1 MFAFAL
7 WDTVTGELF
16 CARDPFGIKP
26 LFMATG
32 TGGTAV
38 ASEKKCLL
46 DLAGLVGFE
55 AGAAGI
61 DYRAV
66 QHYTVLQYVPEPE
79 TLHRGVRRL
88 ESGCYARIRPGR
100 RRQITRYFV
109 PRFAATPITRDTE
122 QARYD
127 EITAVLEDSVAKHMR
142 ADVTVGAFLSG
153 GIDSTAIAA
162 LAIRHNPRL
171 ITFTTGFE
179 REGFSEIDVAV
190 ASAEAIGARHIAK
203 VVSPDEFVAALPEIV
218 WYLDEPVADPALVPL
233 FFVAREARK
242 HVKVVLSGEGADE
255 LFGGYT
261 IYREPLSLKP
271 FDYLPRPLRR
281 SVGKVSKPLPEG
293 MRGKSL
299 LHRGSL
305 TLEERYYGNA
315 RSFSD
320 AQLRDVLP
328 GFRDGLDPH
337 RCDRI
342 GVRRIDRLGPGGPHA
357 ARRPVHLAARRH
369 PGQGRQDDD
378 GQLAGAS
385 GAVPGSR
392 GVRRRV
398 PVAGLR
404 EDHPHHHQVR
414 AAARPGAHRAG
425 ARAAPAQARVP
436 GTHPA
441 LAARRR
447 TDGVGVRDGGLVAG
461 QYQVDLIDLA
471 AVRRMLDEHR
481 SGTSDHSRRLWTVL
495 IFMLWHAIFVE
506 HSVVPQ
512 ISEPQYPVQL
522 LSEPLA
528 ACQRLRAQLGQHR
541 GDLGGRVLAVGAGQP
556 GLGDLVVPLPLLG
569 SSRFQHQ
576 HGDQRAQLRRTLQA
590 QTRSCARSGS
600 RPGRRRRRRWGRPCW
615 SRAPRRRGWCC
626 RRGPRCRR
634 LGAERGH
641 PQVDLRQH
649 VGLRPAGLGQQQVPF
664 VVVGEQV
671 GGAVDQLADLFAGQ
685 AGPAA
690 GTGRRRTPSRA
701 CGTPRCAPPWRPG
714 RWRR

>member
-1 MFAFAL
+1 MLWCGILGAMCGLLAFVSSATGGNAPGSSGTAEAIASASHLMRHRGPDEPGTWADPGGTVVFGFNRLSIIDIEHSHQPLHWGPPESPGRYELVFNGEIYNYLELRAELAEQHGAIFATDGDGEAIVAAYHYWGADALTRLRGMFAFAL
-7 WDTVTGELF
+7 WDNVSGELF

-26 LFMATG
+26 LFIATG

-46 DLAGLVGFE
+46 ELAELIGFDTAIDL
-55 AGAAGI
+55 
-61 DYRAV
+61 RAV

-88 ESGCYARIRPGR
+88 ESGCYTRIRPGTAVPES
-100 RRQITRYFV
+100 TRYFM
-109 PRFAATPITRDTE
+109 PRFDAIPITRDTE

-203 VVSPDEFVAALPEIV
+203 VVAPDEFVAALPEIV

-271 FDYLPRPLRR
+271 FDYLPGPLRR
-281 SVGKVSKPLPEG
+281 SMGTLSKPLPEG

-305 TLEERYYGNA
+305 TLQQRYYGNA

-328 GFRDGLDPH
+328 GFRPEWTHTDVTAPLYAESADWDPVARMQHIDLFTWLRGDILVKADKMTMANSLELRVPFLDPE
-337 RCDRI
+337 
-342 GVRRIDRLGPGGPHA
+342 VFAVASRL
-357 ARRPVHLAARRH
+357 
-369 PGQGRQDDD
+369 
-378 GQLAGAS
+378 
-385 GAVPGSR
+385 
-392 GVRRRV
+392 
-398 PVAGLR
+398 PVAAKITRTTTKYALR
-404 EDHPHHHQVR
+404 R
-414 AAARPGAHRAG
+414 ALEPIVPSHVLNRPKLGFPVPIRHWLRAG
-425 ARAAPAQARVP
+425 PLLEWAHEMLDSSA
-436 GTHPA
+436 
-441 LAARRR
+441 
-447 TDGVGVRDGGLVAG
+447 TD
-461 QYQVDLIDLA
+461 QLIDVS

-481 SGTSDHSRRLWTVL
+481 CGTSDHSRRLWTLL

-522 LSEPLA
+522 
-528 ACQRLRAQLGQHR
+528 
-541 GDLGGRVLAVGAGQP
+541 
-556 GLGDLVVPLPLLG
+556 
-569 SSRFQHQ
+569 
-576 HGDQRAQLRRTLQA
+576 
-590 QTRSCARSGS
+590 
-600 RPGRRRRRRWGRPCW
+600 
-615 SRAPRRRGWCC
+615 
-626 RRGPRCRR
+626 
-634 LGAERGH
+634 
-641 PQVDLRQH
+641 
-649 VGLRPAGLGQQQVPF
+649 
-664 VVVGEQV
+664 
-671 GGAVDQLADLFAGQ
+671 
-685 AGPAA
+685 
-690 GTGRRRTPSRA
+690 
-701 CGTPRCAPPWRPG
+701 
-714 RWRR
+714 

>member
-1 MFAFAL
+1 MCGLLAFVAAAAGDEPSRSTQATAAAIADASHLMRHRGPDEPGTWADSAGDVVFGFNRLSIIDIAHSHQPLRWGPPESPDRYELVFNGEIYNYLELRAELAERHGAVFATDGDGEAIVAAYHHWGAAAVTRLRGMFAFAL
-7 WDTVTGELF
+7 WDSVAGELF

-46 DLAGLVGFE
+46 ELADVVGFDT
-55 AGAAGI
+55 AI
-61 DYRAV
+61 DERAV

-88 ESGCYARIRPGR
+88 ESGSYARIRPGR
-100 RRQITRYFV
+100 QPETTRYFV
-109 PRFAATPITRDTE
+109 PRFHAVPFSRDTE

-127 EITAVLEDSVAKHMR
+127 EITAVLADSVAKHMR
-142 ADVTVGAFLSG
+142 ADVTVGSFLSG

-203 VVSPDEFVAALPEIV
+203 VVAPDEFVAALPEIV

-281 SVGKVSKPLPEG
+281 SMGTLSRPLPDG

-305 TLEERYYGNA
+305 TLEQRYYGNA

-320 AQLRDVLP
+320 AQLRDVLSA
-328 GFRDGLDPH
+328 FRPEWTHIDVTAPIYAESTDWDPVARMQH
-337 RCDRI
+337 
-342 GVRRIDRLGPGGPHA
+342 IDLFTW
-357 ARRPVHLAARRH
+357 L
-369 PGQGRQDDD
+369 
-378 GQLAGAS
+378 
-385 GAVPGSR
+385 R
-392 GVRRRV
+392 GDILVKADKMTMANSLELRV
-398 PVAGLR
+398 PFLDSEVFAVASRLPVNAKITRTTTKYALR
-404 EDHPHHHQVR
+404 R
-414 AAARPGAHRAG
+414 ALEPIVPAHVLNRPKLGFPVPIRHWLRAG
-425 ARAAPAQARVP
+425 PLLEWAHEMVNVSA
-436 GTHPA
+436 
-441 LAARRR
+441 
-447 TDGVGVRDGGLVAG
+447 TDHLVDAS
-461 QYQVDLIDLA
+461 

-481 SGTSDHSRRLWTVL
+481 CGTADHSRRLWTVL

-506 HSVVPQ
+506 HSIVPQ
-512 ISEPQYPVQL
+512 ISEPQYPVEL
-522 LSEPLA
+522 
-528 ACQRLRAQLGQHR
+528 
-541 GDLGGRVLAVGAGQP
+541 
-556 GLGDLVVPLPLLG
+556 
-569 SSRFQHQ
+569 
-576 HGDQRAQLRRTLQA
+576 
-590 QTRSCARSGS
+590 
-600 RPGRRRRRRWGRPCW
+600 
-615 SRAPRRRGWCC
+615 
-626 RRGPRCRR
+626 
-634 LGAERGH
+634 
-641 PQVDLRQH
+641 
-649 VGLRPAGLGQQQVPF
+649 
-664 VVVGEQV
+664 
-671 GGAVDQLADLFAGQ
+671 
-685 AGPAA
+685 
-690 GTGRRRTPSRA
+690 
-701 CGTPRCAPPWRPG
+701 
-714 RWRR
+714 